1 MYFHVFSILT
11 GPPMKQLQ
19 MYVLLTKRH
28 ILKFHMY
35 TLLEGIELYP
45 DLYLSV
51 QSSWTAKKTF
61 QQGGPPYQL

>member
-51 QSSWTAKKTF
+51 QSS
-61 QQGGPPYQL
+61 